1 MSTWS
6 PRDDDPC
13 TNGDPV
19 QAARVREQ
27 EEKRRA
33 DRPLSSMSIQELH
46 EEVERRVQAEKRERQ
61 KREEDLC
68 LQLAQTARNI
78 LDNDVPLS
86 PDQEELLRRV
96 VAEFFSEK
104 AKKVFHFLTP
114 ASCLC

>member
-6 PRDDDPC
+6 PRDDDPY
-13 TNGDPV
+13 TDGDPV

-33 DRPLSSMSIQELH
+33 DRSLSSMSIQELK

-61 KREEDLC
+61 KRDEDLC
-68 LQLAQTARNI
+68 RQLAQSARNI
-78 LDNDVPLS
+78 LDHHVPLS

-96 VAEFFSEK
+96 AAEFSV
-104 AKKVFHFLTP
+104 KK
-114 ASCLC
+114 

>member
-6 PRDDDPC
+6 PRDDDPPYID
-13 TNGDPV
+13 GDPV

-33 DRPLSSMSIQELH
+33 DRPLSSMSTEELKW
-46 EEVERRVQAEKRERQ
+46 EVERRVQAEKRERQ
-61 KREEDLC
+61 KREEDLRR
-68 LQLAQTARNI
+68 QLAQSARNI

-96 VAEFFSEK
+96 AAEFSV
-104 AKKVFHFLTP
+104 KK
-114 ASCLC
+114 